1 MELHYVGISAAFDPY
16 AQARPVGR
24 CAECGAALYDGDRV
38 YYGRGTDHV
47 LGCGQSVS
55 YTHLDVYKRQVLSS
69 LCHRVGAARFFMEK
83 IGSFNRDVYKRQ
95 VHRKHWNYQRKNSAC
110 ARLYGAQWPCGFG
123 NRSSPWQ
130 QLQQFVQ

>member
-47 LGCGQSVS
+47 LGCGQCIDAGFAREEQSG
-55 YTHLDVYKRQVLSS
+55 TH
-69 LCHRVGAARFFMEK
+69 A
-83 IGSFNRDVYKRQ
+83 
-95 VHRKHWNYQRKNSAC
+95 
-110 ARLYGAQWPCGFG
+110 
-123 NRSSPWQ
+123 
-130 QLQQFVQ
+130 

>member
-47 LGCGQSVS
+47 LGCGQCIDAGFAREEQPTPSAGQRGG
-55 YTHLDVYKRQVLSS
+55 LGVYPGRLS
-69 LCHRVGAARFFMEK
+69 LCPG
-83 IGSFNRDVYKRQ
+83 
-95 VHRKHWNYQRKNSAC
+95 
-110 ARLYGAQWPCGFG
+110 RLF
-123 NRSSPWQ
+123 S
-130 QLQQFVQ
+130 V

>member
-47 LGCGQSVS
+47 LGCGQCIDAGFAREEQGGTRWSHLTFRRFTGL
-55 YTHLDVYKRQVLSS
+55 THMPL
-69 LCHRVGAARFFMEK
+69 
-83 IGSFNRDVYKRQ
+83 
-95 VHRKHWNYQRKNSAC
+95 
-110 ARLYGAQWPCGFG
+110 AQY
-123 NRSSPWQ
+123 
-130 QLQQFVQ
+130 